1 MNTLKAL
8 VTTALLAALA
18 QPTPARQSPA
28 KQQAERPA
36 STTARRQDGDREAAL
51 SLLVALADEAR
62 SFRDDGLGA
71 SVQARA
77 ADLLWAERPDTSRA
91 LFRRAWEQAARA
103 DEESQRQ
110 VDEAKRRYYAGTD
123 KGPVFIP
130 PASNIRGEII
140 NLAGL
145 HDRALA
151 EELLTQLA
159 RPK

>member
-8 VTTALLAALA
+8 VTTALLVALA

-28 KQQAERPA
+28 KRQAERPA

-62 SFRDDGLGA
+62 DFRDDGLGA

-77 ADLLWAERPDTSRA
+77 ADLLWAECPDTSRA

-103 DEESQRQ
+103 DEESQKKA
-110 VDEAKRRYYAGTD
+110 DEAKRRYYAGAA
-123 KGPVFIP
+123 KGPVFMP
-130 PASNIRGEII
+130 PAPNIRRGRIR
-140 NLAGL
+140 LAGL
-145 HDRALA
+145 R
-151 EELLTQLA
+151 
-159 RPK
+159 